1 MQCLHVCTYMQI
13 AERLRL
19 DLAASNLQL
28 TREYTFNTEGN
39 VKQAVEALKVCEHIC
54 YYVTE
59 TFTICF
65 IALYRTLPLELFS

>member
-39 VKQAVEALKVCEHIC
+39 VKQAVEALKVCK
-54 YYVTE
+54 
-59 TFTICF
+59 
-65 IALYRTLPLELFS
+65 PMM